1 MIYDIYHDESKEEAY
16 WHGFLFVPRMNRSY
30 LLDLLNE
37 ARRNT
42 DYFYQ
47 VHYKKIRSY
56 KKRTAKKLLLLIHG
70 QLLEYPPFNSK
81 NYINFHLLF
90 ILVDIHER

>member
-30 LLDLLNE
+30 LLELLNE

-42 DYFYQ
+42 DYFYP
-47 VHYKKIRSY
+47 VHYKKIRS
-56 KKRTAKKLLLLIHG
+56 KKKCKEGAKQI
-70 QLLEYPPFNSK
+70 
-81 NYINFHLLF
+81 
-90 ILVDIHER
+90 